1 MVRRFFCLGALL
13 LLVLVS
19 ALACDK
25 TAKTKTESIQGDP
38 DKVAP
43 PKPGGKAG

>member
-1 MVRRFFCLGALL
+1 MVRRLICLGAI
-13 LLVLVS
+13 LLV
-19 ALACDK
+19 ALLSGVACDK
-25 TAKTKTESIQGDP
+25 TAKTKTESIQADP